1 MKDLIKALTIL
12 SKYLEEHHVN
22 YPTYCE
28 HDVLYVCVDYTK
40 IPEEEIFELQELG
53 FYRDEDTGYMIS
65 YRYGSC

>member
-1 MKDLIKALTIL
+1 MVELIKALTIL
-12 SKYLEEHHVN
+12 SKYLEGHYVN

-40 IPEEEIFELQELG
+40 ISEKDINELEELG
-53 FYRDEDTGYMIS
+53 FFPDEDLGCMKS